1 MKHIR
6 NILLLITIIFAFVMQ
21 TSVYKGYKQD
31 KPIYTVEE
39 DK

>member
-21 TSVYKGYKQD
+21 TIFYKGIM
-31 KPIYTVEE
+31 PSERI
-39 DK
+39 